1 MIFIKGKVN
10 PKVLCPWETG
20 RQILSLPEAEFL
32 SRIISK
38 KMGEKAAKDFYL
50 SLWKLFIDS
59 RNRDR
64 KAKMRPLNSRF
75 RKPKKKESEP
85 VHDQDENKDPASI
98 GDGSIEA
105 GNSQE
110 FSIKYYTKDNIF

>member
-1 MIFIKGKVN
+1 
-10 PKVLCPWETG
+10 
-20 RQILSLPEAEFL
+20 
-32 SRIISK
+32 
-38 KMGEKAAKDFYL
+38 MGEKAAKDFYL

>member
-75 RKPKKKESEP
+75 RKSKSL
-85 VHDQDENKDPASI
+85 SLLR
-98 GDGSIEA
+98 
-105 GNSQE
+105 
-110 FSIKYYTKDNIF
+110 TKMRTKILLVLEMAALRLEIVKNFP